1 MNGRA
6 SKLCSWRDPERES
19 IKCRNLAEISP
30 TGEDFRC
37 QEHWR
42 VPWRGAGERQR
53 QTKPLTE
60 REKNFIREQYGFLC
74 AACGAENSREVD
86 HIVEVADG
94 GTNLPSNLQILC
106 ADCHAVKTQQ
116 ARRARQAQVR
126 PEKISARGEAKRRR
140 RRMGL
145 YQQ

>member
-1 MNGRA
+1 MTRA

-37 QEHWR
+37 REHWR
-42 VPWRGAGERQR
+42 KPWKGAGERQR

-60 REKNFIREQYGFLC
+60 IEKNLIRELHGHRC
-74 AACGAENSREVD
+74 ADCGEPAREVD

-94 GTNLPSNLQILC
+94 GTNLPSNLQLLC
-106 ADCHAVKTQQ
+106 GDCHKEKTRK
-116 ARRARQAQVR
+116 ARRARSDDAAR
-126 PEKISARGEAKRRR
+126 PKISARGEAKRRR